1 MVQVSCLENSTVD
14 LEHFLNNFCTDNN
27 ALKKSMIFSN
37 QNIEIKETGAFK
49 LEIIRHLLKHD
60 VCQLKGII
68 ILPLGTIKKGKKTD
82 TARVKG

>member
-1 MVQVSCLENSTVD
+1 
-14 LEHFLNNFCTDNN
+14 
-27 ALKKSMIFSN
+27 MIFSN
-37 QNIEIKETGAFK
+37 QNIEIKETGAFN

>member
-1 MVQVSCLENSTVD
+1 
-14 LEHFLNNFCTDNN
+14 
-27 ALKKSMIFSN
+27 MIFSN

-68 ILPLGTIKKGKKTD
+68 ILPLGTIKK
-82 TARVKG
+82 ARKLILHALKGNPFNYYIN